1 MAKMASLDAE
11 QREIPWEWVI
21 WRRIIVLAIVGYLI
35 MFSVFVWIMVS
46 LFVGISDS
54 VVTALSTA
62 VTVMS

>member
-21 WRRIIVLAIVGYLI
+21 WRRIIVLAMVGYLLL
-35 MFSVFVWIMVS
+35 FGVFIWIMVS
-46 LFVGISDS
+46 LFIQISDTA
-54 VVTALSTA
+54 VTALSTA